1 MPDGA
6 EIELKFEVEPGAV
19 TRLEQKLLVLPGAKA
34 APPPQRL
41 TSVYYDTPGFELMK
55 AGLTLRIRESG
66 GKHVQTVKA
75 EAEGLSVRGEW
86 ETQLDSPGLDI
97 KAIARTPLEAV
108 LKGLKG
114 ELRPMFVTRIERTR
128 RLVRQGKAR
137 IEAALD
143 RGEIEAEGR
152 TAPVCELEL
161 ELKLGDPAALYALAR
176 RLAAAAPLRLSFVS
190 KAERGYRL
198 LEGHTVGEAIKQ
210 AKVKLKRGMSAR
222 QAFQLIAAACLR
234 QWAGNAA
241 VLRAARRPEALHQMR
256 VALRRLRTALKL
268 FEPVVAD
275 ADYPRLV
282 GELQWL
288 AAELDQGRDIDV
300 LIAETFRPAAARFHD
315 QTGMAGLGERLLKA
329 RTKAYDRMLG
339 VLDQP
344 RYLVLVLDMAAWIET
359 GHWADPADPV
369 QGPQGDAPVERLAR
383 EGLDKLR
390 RQIKRRGRRLK
401 TLDPERRHKLRIR
414 AKRLRYALEFFGDLY
429 EGRNGE
435 GRNGRGREEMLGAL
449 KALQDGLGLLNDMKV
464 ARDKGLAMAEGGGR
478 AAGDSEAEGVQ
489 EAYAAGLMIGLRL
502 KDSAALIEQ
511 ARKDWSDLM
520 DAKSFWR

>member
-1 MPDGA
+1 MAGGE
-6 EIELKFEVEPGAV
+6 EIELKFQLDPAALDK
-19 TRLEQKLLVLPGAKA
+19 LEQKLILRSRAKTPP
-34 APPPQRL
+34 APQTLR
-41 TSVYYDTPGFELMK
+41 SIYFDTPDRALRK
-55 AGLTLRIRESG
+55 AGLSLRIREAG
-66 GKHVQTVKA
+66 GRRVQTIKS
-75 EAEGLSVRGEW
+75 EALGVAARGEW
-86 ETQLDSPGLDI
+86 ETELRAPGLDLP
-97 KAIARTPLEAV
+97 AAAGTPLQAVLRGAAGPLGPVFATTVERARRLIRQGAAKIEAV
-108 LKGLKG
+108 
-114 ELRPMFVTRIERTR
+114 I
-128 RLVRQGKAR
+128 
-137 IEAALD
+137 D
-143 RGEIEAEGR
+143 RGAIEAEDR
-152 TAPVCELEL
+152 TLPICEMEL
-161 ELKLGDPAALYALAR
+161 ELKGGQPQALFDLAR
-176 RLAAAAPLRLSFVS
+176 RLSGAAPLRLSFET
-190 KAERGYRL
+190 KAARGYRL
-198 LEGHTVGEAIKQ
+198 LDGQTVGEA
-210 AKVKLKRGMSAR
+210 LKGSRVRLTRGASGR
-222 QAFQLIAAACLR
+222 EAFQAIAAAALR
-234 QWAGNAA
+234 QWVGNAA
-241 VLRAARRPEALHQMR
+241 ILRAARRPEALHQMR

-282 GELQWL
+282 GELNWL

-359 GHWADPADPV
+359 GRWADPADPV
-369 QGPQGDAPVERLAR
+369 HGPLADAPVENLAR
-383 EGLDKLR
+383 AGLDKLR
-390 RQIKRRGRRLK
+390 RQIRRRGRRLK

-429 EGRNGE
+429 EGRTGA
-435 GRNGRGREEMLGAL
+435 GKGGREAMLGAL

-464 ARDKGLAMAEGGGR
+464 ARDKGLAIAESGGR

-502 KDSAALIEQ
+502 KDSAALLDQ

-520 DAKSFWR
+520 DAKPFWR

>member
-1 MPDGA
+1 MPDGE
-6 EIELKFEVEPGAV
+6 EIELKFEVDPGAV
-19 TRLEQKLLVLPGAKA
+19 ARLEQKLIVRPGAKT
-34 APPPQRL
+34 PPTAQRL
-41 TSVYYDTPGFELMK
+41 ISTYYDTPGLELMA
-55 AGLTLRIRESG
+55 AGFTLRIRETA

-86 ETQLDSPGLDI
+86 ETALGGPNLDL
-97 KAIARTPLEAV
+97 KAAARTPLEAV
-108 LKGLKG
+108 LKDLKG
-114 ELRPMFVTRIERTR
+114 DLKPVFVTRVQRTLH
-128 RLVRQGKAR
+128 LVRQGKAR
-137 IEAALD
+137 VEAALD
-143 RGEIEAEGR
+143 RGEIEADGR
-152 TAPVCELEL
+152 TAPLCELEL
-161 ELKLGDPAALYALAR
+161 ELKDGDPAALYVLAR
-176 RLAAAAPLRLSFVS
+176 RLAAAAPLRLSFVT

-198 LEGHTVGEAIKQ
+198 LEGRAVGEAIKQ
-210 AKVKLKRGMSAR
+210 AKAPLKRGMSAR
-222 QAFQLIAAACLR
+222 QAFQRIAAACLR
-234 QWAGNAA
+234 QWTGNAA

-282 GELQWL
+282 GELNWL

-359 GHWADPADPV
+359 GRWADPADPV
-369 QGPQGDAPVERLAR
+369 HGPLADAPVEDLAR
-383 EGLDKLR
+383 AGLDKLR
-390 RQIKRRGRRLK
+390 RQIRRRGRRLK

-429 EGRNGE
+429 EGRTGA
-435 GRNGRGREEMLGAL
+435 GKGGREAMLGAL

-464 ARDKGLAMAEGGGR
+464 ARDKGLAIAESGGR

-502 KDSAALIEQ
+502 KDSAALLDQ

-520 DAKSFWR
+520 DAKPFWR